1 MWEVNLSVCLRA
13 GRLAKGTK
21 EWPLE
26 VGLQGNTARQSFYLR
41 LREDSVDAEAF
52 LTNLA
57 DESAGDYFA
66 GCCLESAGLICSHC
80 SQGETAPSAGALF
93 PADPELPGEL
103 SGLLREKRGYMEKGI
118 CLWMVSELKKL
129 SVFSGALKI
138 GYHGAQR
145 LVILGCL
152 EKRGS
157 IWDQLY
163 YAGLPEIEL
172 FYAVVF
178 RNVRLLYQIA
188 EKKSRLALS
197 GEVELSVENF
207 SLGFQGEIRMDER
220 GYRAEMSALENG
232 DTPVFALGSAGS
244 LQLDQLIFHLECAYA
259 SEGHREE
266 KRCYLEAEAC
276 LAGQKWKGGLSYAS
290 GEKQTCWQMEL
301 TLETDLSLDSLL
313 AQIFEIGQSGEPL
326 FDLEIL
332 KGSSL
337 SCTMADGSS
346 ENGESAEK
354 TYSLRLH
361 TVLTLVVSLELWGE
375 VELSSDTFRFSLQ
388 AGSVLDLEILQIAGR
403 QGEKGPAFSYQYK
416 KGDRAQGKSMEIEGE
431 LTFFGERLL
440 GGSFWY
446 SGGKEDWSVR
456 AELWPEG
463 VLRTVF
469 GEHLTV
475 IYDKKTGFRLEDIDS
490 LSYAGEAFDFLKRMR
505 EYLEI
510 LGKANSCEKLQ
521 EKAGKNDL
529 QTRWSIRPGL
539 EGMSGSGEQGV
550 RLTLKGSF
558 RVEDASKKV
567 LLERKLGEASPLGI
581 AVSRQMTASDLWQ
594 EIGSLLQE
602 TVDQI
607 VQSVFDKNN
616 FQELE
621 AVLAVLARDE
631 LAAYV
636 SGLLC
641 RKLVSQEE
649 AARLLPDEPSGGG
662 GESGGDSGTAGGS
675 GGEGGGGESGGGVS
689 ETGFSIFAAGGGT
702 AFSFSET
709 GDWMAAG
716 FAGMAPVFMVLS
728 GGGKNDPA
736 QPLPC
741 PKFRGKLDGAKLRI
755 EIWQV
760 EGASGY
766 ELDIMWNGPSRADRF
781 LSWKAEEEPPRISFL
796 EIPVKGKVYL
806 AVRALHEKKERSS
819 PWSEGNYLG
828 EVTHQEL
835 ISWSVQ
841 SGLCVRDCLQ
851 LLREHKIELEES
863 GAMKMVLEKY
873 LHPADKEEVAR
884 EHYINQDSARVCL
897 EHLDTAFPHLSS
909 GELLLCMWRKGYGEE
924 ETVQALRE
932 RRPQITLEDTEGL
945 LLKAIQKEE
954 KSMDLKMQI
963 TQFAE
968 QKKKGQL
975 TEQEWRRALAEL
987 LAVYDPVDVAAILK
1001 EAGRTAEEIA
1011 MDLKEILADHRAVT
1025 VGGII
1030 LNERIYPGTT
1040 REEMEVILNKAFPE
1054 ENVEKALGIL
1064 YPTTVEVSAQVIWND
1079 TGVQIEEDE
1088 VVTVQ
1093 YVSGLW
1099 NVNPPCY
1106 KANYGPEGIGIIAK
1120 PGYACPGESEGCLV
1134 GRIGN
1139 GESFRIGRK
1148 AVLPKGRGPLFLTAN
1163 DDLYGLYGSG
1173 YSDNRGEVMV
1183 EIGKEMR

>member
-41 LREDSVDAEAF
+41 LREDSVDAEAS

-431 LTFFGERLL
+431 LTFFVERLL

-521 EKAGKNDL
+521 E
-529 QTRWSIRPGL
+529 
-539 EGMSGSGEQGV
+539 
-550 RLTLKGSF
+550 
-558 RVEDASKKV
+558 
-567 LLERKLGEASPLGI
+567 
-581 AVSRQMTASDLWQ
+581 
-594 EIGSLLQE
+594 

-631 LAAYV
+631 LEAYV

-649 AARLLPDEPSGGG
+649 AARLLPDDPSGGG

-716 FAGMAPVFMVLS
+716 FAGMAAVFMVLS

-796 EIPVKGKVYL
+796 EILVKGKAYL

-909 GELLLCMWRKGYGEE
+909 GELLICMWRKGYGEE

-932 RRPQITLEDTEGL
+932 RRPQITMEDTEGL

-975 TEQEWRRALAEL
+975 TELEWRRALSEL
-987 LAVYDPVDVAAILK
+987 LVVYDPVDVAAILK
-1001 EAGRTAEEIA
+1001 EAGRTAAELA
-1011 MDLKEILADHRAVT
+1011 LDLKEILADHRAVT

-1040 REEMEVILNKAFPE
+1040 REEMAVILSKAFPE
-1054 ENVEKALGIL
+1054 ENVEKVLGIL
-1064 YPTTVEVSAQVIWND
+1064 YPTTVEVSARVIWND

-1088 VVTVQ
+1088 VVTAQ

-1099 NVNPPCY
+1099 NVNPPCH

>member
-103 SGLLREKRGYMEKGI
+103 SGLLREKREYMEKGI

-313 AQIFEIGQSGEPL
+313 VQIFEIGQSGEPL

-337 SCTMADGSS
+337 SCTMADGLS

-521 EKAGKNDL
+521 E
-529 QTRWSIRPGL
+529 
-539 EGMSGSGEQGV
+539 
-550 RLTLKGSF
+550 
-558 RVEDASKKV
+558 
-567 LLERKLGEASPLGI
+567 
-581 AVSRQMTASDLWQ
+581 
-594 EIGSLLQE
+594 

-631 LAAYV
+631 LEAYV

-716 FAGMAPVFMVLS
+716 FAGMAAVFMVLS

-796 EIPVKGKVYL
+796 EILVKGKAYL

-909 GELLLCMWRKGYGEE
+909 GELLICMWRKGYGEE

-932 RRPQITLEDTEGL
+932 RRPQITMEDTEGL

-975 TEQEWRRALAEL
+975 TELEWRRALSEL
-987 LAVYDPVDVAAILK
+987 LVVYDPVDVAAILK
-1001 EAGRTAEEIA
+1001 EAGRTAAELA
-1011 MDLKEILADHRAVT
+1011 LDLKEILADHRAVT

-1040 REEMEVILNKAFPE
+1040 REEMAVILSKAFPE
-1054 ENVEKALGIL
+1054 ENVEKVLGIL
-1064 YPTTVEVSAQVIWND
+1064 YPTTVEVSARVIWND

-1088 VVTVQ
+1088 VVTAQ

-1099 NVNPPCY
+1099 NVNPPCH

>member
-103 SGLLREKRGYMEKGI
+103 SGLLREKREYMEKGI

-313 AQIFEIGQSGEPL
+313 VQIFEIGQSGEPL

-337 SCTMADGSS
+337 SCTMADGLS

-521 EKAGKNDL
+521 E
-529 QTRWSIRPGL
+529 
-539 EGMSGSGEQGV
+539 
-550 RLTLKGSF
+550 
-558 RVEDASKKV
+558 
-567 LLERKLGEASPLGI
+567 
-581 AVSRQMTASDLWQ
+581 
-594 EIGSLLQE
+594 

-631 LAAYV
+631 LEAYV

-649 AARLLPDEPSGGG
+649 AARLLPDDPSGGG

-716 FAGMAPVFMVLS
+716 FAGMAAVFMVLS

-796 EIPVKGKVYL
+796 EILVKGKAYL

-909 GELLLCMWRKGYGEE
+909 GELLICMWRKGYGEE

-932 RRPQITLEDTEGL
+932 RRPQITMEDTEGL

-975 TEQEWRRALAEL
+975 TELEWRRALSEL
-987 LAVYDPVDVAAILK
+987 LVVYDPVDVAAILK
-1001 EAGRTAEEIA
+1001 EAGRTAAELA
-1011 MDLKEILADHRAVT
+1011 LDLKEILADHRAVT

-1040 REEMEVILNKAFPE
+1040 REEMAVILSKAFPE
-1054 ENVEKALGIL
+1054 ENVEKVLGIL
-1064 YPTTVEVSAQVIWND
+1064 YPTTVEVSARVIWND

-1088 VVTVQ
+1088 VVTAQ

-1099 NVNPPCY
+1099 NVNPPCH

>member
-152 EKRGS
+152 EKRGL

-188 EKKSRLALS
+188 EKKSRLALY

-232 DTPVFALGSAGS
+232 DAPVFALGSAGS

-416 KGDRAQGKSMEIEGE
+416 KGDRAQGKGMEIEGE

-521 EKAGKNDL
+521 E
-529 QTRWSIRPGL
+529 
-539 EGMSGSGEQGV
+539 
-550 RLTLKGSF
+550 
-558 RVEDASKKV
+558 
-567 LLERKLGEASPLGI
+567 
-581 AVSRQMTASDLWQ
+581 
-594 EIGSLLQE
+594 

-631 LAAYV
+631 LEAYV

-649 AARLLPDEPSGGG
+649 AARLLPDDPSGGG

-716 FAGMAPVFMVLS
+716 FAGMEPVFMVLS

-975 TEQEWRRALAEL
+975 TELEWRRTLSEL
-987 LAVYDPVDVAAILK
+987 LVVYDPVDVAAILK
-1001 EAGRTAEEIA
+1001 EAGRTAAELA
-1011 MDLKEILADHRAVT
+1011 LDLKEILADHRAVT

-1040 REEMEVILNKAFPE
+1040 REEMAVILSKVFPE
-1054 ENVEKALGIL
+1054 ENVEKVLGIL
-1064 YPTTVEVSAQVIWND
+1064 YPTTVEVSARVIWND

-1088 VVTVQ
+1088 VVTAQ

-1099 NVNPPCY
+1099 NVNPPCH

>member
-41 LREDSVDAEAF
+41 LREDSVDAEAS

-521 EKAGKNDL
+521 E
-529 QTRWSIRPGL
+529 
-539 EGMSGSGEQGV
+539 
-550 RLTLKGSF
+550 
-558 RVEDASKKV
+558 
-567 LLERKLGEASPLGI
+567 
-581 AVSRQMTASDLWQ
+581 
-594 EIGSLLQE
+594 

-631 LAAYV
+631 LEAYV

-649 AARLLPDEPSGGG
+649 AARLLPDDPSGGG

-716 FAGMAPVFMVLS
+716 FAGMAAVFMVLS

-796 EIPVKGKVYL
+796 EILVKGKAYL

-909 GELLLCMWRKGYGEE
+909 GELLICMWRKGYGEE

-932 RRPQITLEDTEGL
+932 RRPQITMEDTEGL

-975 TEQEWRRALAEL
+975 TELEWRRALSEL
-987 LAVYDPVDVAAILK
+987 LVVYDPVDVAAILK
-1001 EAGRTAEEIA
+1001 EAGRTAAELA
-1011 MDLKEILADHRAVT
+1011 LDLKEILADHRAVT

-1040 REEMEVILNKAFPE
+1040 REEMAVILSKAFPE
-1054 ENVEKALGIL
+1054 ENVEKVLGIL
-1064 YPTTVEVSAQVIWND
+1064 YPTTVEVSARVIWND

-1088 VVTVQ
+1088 VVTAQ

-1099 NVNPPCY
+1099 NVNPPCH

>member
-403 QGEKGPAFSYQYK
+403 QGEKGPAFSK
-416 KGDRAQGKSMEIEGE
+416 K
-431 LTFFGERLL
+431 
-440 GGSFWY
+440 
-446 SGGKEDWSVR
+446 
-456 AELWPEG
+456 
-463 VLRTVF
+463 
-469 GEHLTV
+469 
-475 IYDKKTGFRLEDIDS
+475 
-490 LSYAGEAFDFLKRMR
+490 
-505 EYLEI
+505 
-510 LGKANSCEKLQ
+510 
-521 EKAGKNDL
+521 
-529 QTRWSIRPGL
+529 
-539 EGMSGSGEQGV
+539 
-550 RLTLKGSF
+550 
-558 RVEDASKKV
+558 
-567 LLERKLGEASPLGI
+567 
-581 AVSRQMTASDLWQ
+581 
-594 EIGSLLQE
+594 
-602 TVDQI
+602 
-607 VQSVFDKNN
+607 
-616 FQELE
+616 
-621 AVLAVLARDE
+621 
-631 LAAYV
+631 
-636 SGLLC
+636 
-641 RKLVSQEE
+641 
-649 AARLLPDEPSGGG
+649 
-662 GESGGDSGTAGGS
+662 
-675 GGEGGGGESGGGVS
+675 
-689 ETGFSIFAAGGGT
+689 
-702 AFSFSET
+702 
-709 GDWMAAG
+709 
-716 FAGMAPVFMVLS
+716 
-728 GGGKNDPA
+728 
-736 QPLPC
+736 
-741 PKFRGKLDGAKLRI
+741 
-755 EIWQV
+755 
-760 EGASGY
+760 
-766 ELDIMWNGPSRADRF
+766 
-781 LSWKAEEEPPRISFL
+781 
-796 EIPVKGKVYL
+796 
-806 AVRALHEKKERSS
+806 
-819 PWSEGNYLG
+819 
-828 EVTHQEL
+828 
-835 ISWSVQ
+835 
-841 SGLCVRDCLQ
+841 
-851 LLREHKIELEES
+851 
-863 GAMKMVLEKY
+863 
-873 LHPADKEEVAR
+873 
-884 EHYINQDSARVCL
+884 
-897 EHLDTAFPHLSS
+897 
-909 GELLLCMWRKGYGEE
+909 
-924 ETVQALRE
+924 
-932 RRPQITLEDTEGL
+932 
-945 LLKAIQKEE
+945 
-954 KSMDLKMQI
+954 
-963 TQFAE
+963 
-968 QKKKGQL
+968 
-975 TEQEWRRALAEL
+975 
-987 LAVYDPVDVAAILK
+987 
-1001 EAGRTAEEIA
+1001 
-1011 MDLKEILADHRAVT
+1011 
-1025 VGGII
+1025 
-1030 LNERIYPGTT
+1030 
-1040 REEMEVILNKAFPE
+1040 
-1054 ENVEKALGIL
+1054 
-1064 YPTTVEVSAQVIWND
+1064 
-1079 TGVQIEEDE
+1079 
-1088 VVTVQ
+1088 
-1093 YVSGLW
+1093 
-1099 NVNPPCY
+1099 
-1106 KANYGPEGIGIIAK
+1106 
-1120 PGYACPGESEGCLV
+1120 
-1134 GRIGN
+1134 
-1139 GESFRIGRK
+1139 
-1148 AVLPKGRGPLFLTAN
+1148 
-1163 DDLYGLYGSG
+1163 
-1173 YSDNRGEVMV
+1173 
-1183 EIGKEMR
+1183 

>member
-103 SGLLREKRGYMEKGI
+103 SGLLREKREYMEKGI

-232 DTPVFALGSAGS
+232 DPPVFALGSAGS

-301 TLETDLSLDSLL
+301 TLETYLSLDSLL
-313 AQIFEIGQSGEPL
+313 VQIFEIGQSGEPL

-337 SCTMADGSS
+337 SCTMADGLS

-521 EKAGKNDL
+521 E
-529 QTRWSIRPGL
+529 
-539 EGMSGSGEQGV
+539 
-550 RLTLKGSF
+550 
-558 RVEDASKKV
+558 
-567 LLERKLGEASPLGI
+567 
-581 AVSRQMTASDLWQ
+581 
-594 EIGSLLQE
+594 

-631 LAAYV
+631 LEAYV

-649 AARLLPDEPSGGG
+649 AARLLPDDPSGGG

-716 FAGMAPVFMVLS
+716 FAGMAAVFMVLS

-796 EIPVKGKVYL
+796 EILVKGKAYL

-909 GELLLCMWRKGYGEE
+909 GELLICMWRKGYGEE

-932 RRPQITLEDTEGL
+932 RRPQITMEDTEGL

-975 TEQEWRRALAEL
+975 TELEWRRALSEL
-987 LAVYDPVDVAAILK
+987 LVVYDPVDVAAILK
-1001 EAGRTAEEIA
+1001 EAGRTAAELA
-1011 MDLKEILADHRAVT
+1011 LDLKEILADHRAVT

-1040 REEMEVILNKAFPE
+1040 REEMAVILSKAFPE
-1054 ENVEKALGIL
+1054 ENVEKVLGIL
-1064 YPTTVEVSAQVIWND
+1064 YPTTVEVSARVIWND

-1088 VVTVQ
+1088 VVTAQ

-1099 NVNPPCY
+1099 NVNPPCH